1 MYVILNALRRKNELR
16 VAANTQESSA
26 AAAAAPSGAQIMPAV
41 ANWAPEAEVPPPP
54 QPQPALTSYLLLG
67 NNLPSFSDIFYD
79 IDNLFKVNRVSN
91 ALDKV
96 NKLNLKSKIEKLSK
110 LVVGGNVTIRD
121 IFMAQ
126 AIKDN
131 INTLANL
138 DRQSEIMCFTEFK
151 SAFRQTF
158 TAPPTE
164 TFYEKKL

>member
-16 VAANTQESSA
+16 VAATTQESSA

-41 ANWAPEAEVPPPP
+41 ANRAPEAEVPPP
-54 QPQPALTSYLLLG
+54 PQPALTSYLLLG

-91 ALDKV
+91 ALDIV